1 MFNLDFPYHFDGR
14 GRTAGTDL
22 DDHIRD
28 LIEQVLFT
36 ASGERVNRPTFGS
49 GLMQAVFAPNSQE
62 MAAATQFLVQ
72 GALQQN
78 LSDLIEVNSVEVS
91 ANDNILNVSITY
103 VVRNT
108 QQQQVAQFTRGGLSQ

>member
-1 MFNLDFPYHFDGR
+1 MFSLDFPYHFDGR

-36 ASGERVNRPTFGS
+36 APGERVNRPTFGS

-78 LSDLIEVNSVEVS
+78 LSDLIEVNKVEVS
-91 ANDNILNVSITY
+91 ANDNILNVTIEY